1 MVIFTFQSE
10 DLFWNKN
17 ILMGAICFVVQ
28 KTLPDLQSQGM
39 LVLGSISK
47 YYKNKG

>member
-1 MVIFTFQSE
+1 MVIFTFQSK

-28 KTLPDLQSQGM
+28 KNFPDLQSQGM
-39 LVLGSISK
+39 LVLGLVSK
-47 YYKNKG
+47 YHKSKG